1 MSEQSMSAETP
12 RFPSDFVWG
21 TATASYQVEG
31 AWNEDGK
38 GESIWDRFAHTP
50 GKISDG
56 SNGDVACDQYHLYQ
70 QDVALMRSLGL
81 TGYRFSVSWPRI
93 YPTGRGKVNPAGL
106 DFYDRLVDEVLAAG
120 IRPFATLY
128 HWDLPQTLED
138 EGGWPN
144 RAIAPAFAEYAE
156 TVATRLGDRVKDWI
170 TLNEPWCASFLS
182 YFLGEHAPGRHDFAS
197 AVQASHTLNLAHG
210 LAAQAIRA
218 VTDGRVGIT
227 LNLYPVHPATDAE
240 EDRAAARRYDGF
252 DNRWFLDPVL
262 KGSYPAD
269 MLELFGPF
277 APRIE
282 PGDLAT
288 AFQPLDFLGVNFYS
302 RAIVADDPR
311 PANALHA
318 RPVEPPPTAELTD
331 MGWEVY
337 PEGLSELLR
346 RVHAEYGPLDLY
358 VTENGAAYP
367 DTLAPAGTVDD
378 PGRVRYL
385 REHFVRAS
393 QVIAEGV
400 PLRGYFVWSLMDN
413 FEWAQGYTKRFG
425 IVYVD
430 YATQRRIPKASA
442 RWYSDLI
449 KANR

>member
-1 MSEQSMSAETP
+1 MSTAMP
-12 RFPSDFVWG
+12 KFPADFVWG

-38 GESIWDRFAHTP
+38 GESIWDRFSHTP
-50 GKISDG
+50 GKIADG
-56 SNGDVACDQYHLYQ
+56 STGDFACDHYHLYA
-70 QDVALMRSLGL
+70 QDVALMKSLGM
-81 TGYRFSVSWPRI
+81 TGYRFSVGWPRI
-93 YPTGRGKVNPAGL
+93 YPAGRGEVISAGL

-120 IRPFATLY
+120 MRPFATLY
-128 HWDLPQTLED
+128 HWDLPQALED

-144 RAIAPAFAEYAE
+144 RATATAFAAYAE
-156 TVATRLGDRVKDWI
+156 TVAKRLGDRVKDWV
-170 TLNEPWCASFLS
+170 TLNEPWCISFLS
-182 YFLGEHAPGRHDFAS
+182 YLFGEHAPGRRDLPA
-197 AVQASHTLNLAHG
+197 ALQATHTLNLAHG
-210 LAAQAIRA
+210 LATQAIRS

-227 LNLYPVHPATDAE
+227 LNLYPVHPGSDSE
-240 EDRAAARRYDGF
+240 EDRAAATRYDGF

-269 MLELFGPF
+269 MLELFGLL
-277 APRIE
+277 APRPE
-282 PGDLAT
+282 PGDLAV

-302 RAIVADDPR
+302 RAIVVDDPSGENPLR
-311 PANALHA
+311 A
-318 RPVEPPPTAELTD
+318 RPVDPPTSSELTD

-337 PEGLSELLR
+337 PDGLSELLR

-367 DTLAPAGTVDD
+367 DVLTPAGTVDD

-385 REHFVRAS
+385 REHFARAS
-393 QVIAEGV
+393 QVISEGV

-413 FEWAQGYTKRFG
+413 FEWAHGYSKRFG

-430 YATQRRIPKASA
+430 FATQRRIPKSSA
-442 RWYSDLI
+442 KWYAELI
-449 KANR
+449 RANR